1 MAQFR
6 VHFLVEVLNGDG
18 DLSIVDRFSE
28 TESWEAAELISDD
41 ACIQEPGVA
50 NAWPEI
56 NCVTHGWQ
64 SAPFGYCSAC
74 EDEAVNREVEDL
86 MEEEALAYLYF

>member
-18 DLSIVDRFSE
+18 LSIVNRFSE

-56 NCVTHGWQ
+56 NCVTHSWQ
-64 SAPFGYCSAC
+64 SAPFGHC
-74 EDEAVNREVEDL
+74 ERCEQ
-86 MEEEALAYLYF
+86 EALEGEMAAAFDIAFS